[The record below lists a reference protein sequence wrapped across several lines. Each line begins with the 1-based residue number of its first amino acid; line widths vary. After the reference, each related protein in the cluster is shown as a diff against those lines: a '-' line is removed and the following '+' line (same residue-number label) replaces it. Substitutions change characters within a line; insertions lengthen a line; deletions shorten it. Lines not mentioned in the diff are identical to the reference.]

1 MFFFSKKPSP
11 PNYSVLQADMHSHLI
26 PGVDDGSPDVVTSGE
41 LIRGLMDLGFS
52 QLITTPHVLGTMY
65 PNSPETIAASEQK
78 LRVGIPDEVTATS
91 LHTAAEY
98 FLDDLFLWQLNA
110 GLQLL
115 PVTGKQVLCEFSLS
129 FPTQGVKEIL
139 FEMQM
144 RGYTPIIAH
153 PERYIYLERNK
164 QFYEEL
170 RDMGCLFQLN
180 LLALGPHYGKSVTEL
195 AGYLIKRGYYDYVGT
210 DLHNVRQLEILH
222 DPKIGEGLKR
232 VMDQCRIRN
241 KELVEGRV

>member
-11 PNYSVLQADMHSHLI
+11 PEYSVLRADMHSHLI
-26 PGVDDGSPDVVTSGE
+26 PGIDDGSTDVETSGE

-52 QLITTPHVLGTMY
+52 RLVTTPHVLGTMY
-65 PNSPETIAASEQK
+65 PNTPETIAAGEQK
-78 LRVGIPDEVTATS
+78 LRVGIPDEVAATS
-91 LHTAAEY
+91 LRSAAEY
-98 FLDDLFLWQLNA
+98 FLDDLFLGHLNA

-144 RGYTPIIAH
+144 QGYTPIIAH
-153 PERYIYLERNK
+153 PERYIYLSANK
-164 QFYEEL
+164 LFYEEL
-170 RDMGCLFQLN
+170 KEMGCLFQLN
-180 LLALGPHYGKSVTEL
+180 LLALGPNYGKSVTEL
-195 AGYLIKRGYYDYVGT
+195 AGYLTKRGYYDYVGT
-210 DLHNVRQLEILH
+210 DLHNIRQLEMLR

-232 VMDQCRIRN
+232 VMDQCRVRN
-241 KELVEGRV
+241 KEIIV